1 VTELMRDPHA
11 IERLR
16 EALIKAQYTV
26 DGCLEA
32 LGRTAYSALS
42 RNESVAASRAVRAD
56 DSPIGT
62 LIKLFVLQ
70 ETVSRDAAARALP
83 LDDALTGGLLA
94 HERADDSVR
103 ALVDIRP
110 YGESDVDWWL
120 VSDLGA
126 GLVTGRSAAMQPDYV
141 LGVGGAS
148 TTLAQLTVREPVSRA
163 LDVGTGCGVQ
173 ALHLSRHA
181 AEIVATDVNLRA
193 LEFARL
199 TAALS
204 LEEREAARIDLRSGS
219 LFEPVRDERFD
230 LIVSNPPFVISPESA
245 QGHGRFTYRD
255 AGLPADE
262 LCRRFLE
269 QVPDRMSEGGWCQIL
284 ANWVHEQGVDWRERV
299 APWVRATGCDA
310 WVIQREVQDPAE
322 YAELWL
328 RDSGDQGTPDYI
340 TRYQAY
346 LDYFEANRIEAIGFG
361 WITLRATGAD
371 VPTLRLEEL
380 TGRVDQPLGVL
391 VPGWFARRAFLRDT
405 SDEELLAAALR
416 VPPDLVLEQT
426 ARIGESGWTP
436 DSTRITQVSGLYRAG
451 DIDPVGI
458 ALLGALDGVRPLGDV
473 LDRIA
478 GEFGLAPE
486 ALREGGLD
494 TVRSLIEEGF
504 LNTP

>member
-1 VTELMRDPHA
+1 MTDPGA

-16 EALIKAQYTV
+16 EALTKAQYTV

-32 LGRTAYSALS
+32 LGPIAYSALS
-42 RNESVAASRAVRAD
+42 RNESVAASRAVGAN

-70 ETVSRDAAARALP
+70 ETVPREAVEQALPLTDAAA
-83 LDDALTGGLLA
+83 GGLVA
-94 HERADDSVR
+94 HDRADDTVR

-126 GLVTGRSAAMQPDYV
+126 GLVTGRSTPMRPDYV

-163 LDVGTGCGVQ
+163 LDIGTGCGVQ
-173 ALHLSRHA
+173 ALHLSRHS
-181 AEIVATDVNLRA
+181 AEIVATDVNRRA
-193 LEFARL
+193 LDFARL

-204 LEEREAARIDLRSGS
+204 LDAHDATKIDLRAGS

-230 LIVSNPPFVISPESA
+230 LVVSNPPFVISPESA
-245 QGHGRFTYRD
+245 DGHGRFAYRD

-262 LCRRFLE
+262 LCRRLLE
-269 QVPDRMSEGGWCQIL
+269 QVPDRLSEGGWCQIL
-284 ANWVHEQGVDWRERV
+284 ANWVHEEGVDWRERV

-310 WVIQREVQDPAE
+310 WVVQREVQDPAE

-328 RDSGDQGTPDYI
+328 RDAGDQGTPQYI
-340 TRYQAY
+340 ARYQAY
-346 LDYFEANRIEAIGFG
+346 LDYFEANRIEAVGFG
-361 WITLRATGAD
+361 WITLRAGGAD

-380 TGRVDQPLGVL
+380 TGRIDQPLGAL

-405 SDEELLAAALR
+405 DDAQLLGAALS
-416 VPPDLVLEQT
+416 VPQGLVLEQT
-426 ARIGESGWTP
+426 ARPAEGGWTP
-436 DSTRITQVSGLYRAG
+436 DATRITQVSGLYRSG

-458 ALLGALDGVRPLGDV
+458 ALLAAADGRRPLGDV

-478 GEFGLAPE
+478 GEFGLDPAT
-486 ALREGGLD
+486 LREGGLD

-504 LNTP
+504 LNAP